1 VKDSPGSEVLVREAG
16 AEPVKIVMERR
27 VRPGAHQAF
36 GHWLQELLTAA
47 ARAPRHRGTSVF
59 QAGTDDYFILLR
71 FASPQDLEGW
81 RASEETAELLR
92 RGDQHATAPGPVH
105 LASGLE
111 TWFTVPGR
119 PVASLPPP
127 RWKMALVTW
136 LALLP
141 QALLLG
147 RVLPPQLP
155 ALAKVAV
162 STALPVA
169 MLTWVLMPRLTRWL
183 YPWLYAGRAG
193 SPPST

>member
-1 VKDSPGSEVLVREAG
+1 MREEPRSEVLVREAG

-36 GHWLQELLTAA
+36 GQWLQELLTAA
-47 ARAPRHRGTSVF
+47 ARAPQHQGTSVF

-71 FASPQDLEGW
+71 FASAQDLEGW
-81 RASEETAELLR
+81 RAAEQTVELLR
-92 RGDQHATAPGPVH
+92 RGDLHATAPGAVH
-105 LASGLE
+105 VVSGLE

-147 RVLPPQLP
+147 RVLPAGLP
-155 ALAKVAV
+155 TLGKVMV

-183 YPWLYAGRAG
+183 YPWLYASRAG
-193 SPPST
+193 SPPLT